1 MKIKIENED
10 KNCEIKEIYGLSL
23 RERKQKVI
31 DELKKENLILNDL
44 EYLLPYDNTNEE
56 LLCRYIISLNKV
68 ISSQKKEE
76 NQLKKLIPV
85 EEAIV
90 KYSNY
95 ISITKL
101 NELTQKIFPNSY
113 KEYRNI
119 SYKEIFFNFL
129 IAIKNDDIKNLETEI
144 SKLNRAVQSK
154 ELNNQPY
161 DTNNFEPLYFYI
173 CSLLS
178 FQIEKNKNEL
188 EKYFKNI
195 KSFLSKIEE
204 IDKYK
209 NCKDNEQEKKD
220 INKFLIIVFAIVNL
234 DNNNYNDILQVARI
248 LNAPKKNLE
257 EMISFCVEDIKY
269 LFDNEKAE
277 EFKKKLEDNKN
288 FYTINYK
295 LVEDKIELSEYCYL
309 YDYIIQNNVFKKYQ
323 KEIIS
328 LLDIIYKSDLVQELL
343 KTVYGEDYERLA
355 PIFQREY
362 STEDFW
368 NNVILFIPFKMERI
382 SRFSYKKI
390 FKIFISIYK
399 NTHFKTNLENE
410 LFTLGAFIRT
420 LIHESLGHFIISYIF
435 FMFYVNTKD
444 QIKYINSQR
453 IEEKIQNL
461 NKKNNYI
468 QLLGNNLAKI
478 EFEINNEIKDK
489 ENKTELELN
498 FYEILEKELF
508 KKYKA
513 IIGNEYAKILSK
525 KLIENRKESKISD
538 NLKEEDLLIQSE
550 KIINILFKCILDD
563 FDEIIK
569 KMNLRQE
576 AYKSAESGNL
586 IEILLFNDFSQDMT
600 IKECLFLLNED
611 NYKNTN
617 IFKFRSEFKSILEK
631 NNNNFLTDLK
641 NGNKIFSNLFSQY
654 FSIYEKNKFTQQDF
668 ISSKTF
674 RENSSNNTLIKKYG
688 SFQCFNI
695 KIDYSLLP
703 TDPKYS

>member
-1 MKIKIENED
+1 MENED

-204 IDKYK
+204 IEKYK

-234 DNNNYNDILQVARI
+234 DNNNYYDILQVARI

-257 EMISFCVEDIKY
+257 EMISYSIEEIKY

-399 NTHFKTNLENE
+399 ITQFKKNLENE

-654 FSIYEKNKFTQQDF
+654 FSIYEKNKFTQQDY